1 MRGCRDADFALLFCF
16 FFWCF
21 VCSVWCV
28 SMPVPSVKAMVP
40 FWFRTKRKLGE
51 KKRNNYEVF
60 LVAAIELLFYF
71 VKEKWFISFVHEPKC
86 HKHLPLKRNGKKIV
100 KKNNNKWLRTFRF
113 EICPKMK
120 MIFQDIFL
128 FFHQMENKKMEQ
140 WLHTIFLIEL
150 ENKMTSNSEYY
161 LGLCLLKSS
170 LIVFFSYK
178 NEFLHRRIGF
188 HFFGVISVCIF
199 IDFFEFMK
207 YLVEQ
212 VHQYPFYWTRHWLVI
227 ILRWH
232 T

>member
-128 FFHQMENKKMEQ
+128 FFSPNGKQENGTMAA
-140 WLHTIFLIEL
+140 H
-150 ENKMTSNSEYY
+150 
-161 LGLCLLKSS
+161 
-170 LIVFFSYK
+170 
-178 NEFLHRRIGF
+178 
-188 HFFGVISVCIF
+188 HFFN
-199 IDFFEFMK
+199 
-207 YLVEQ
+207 
-212 VHQYPFYWTRHWLVI
+212 WTGK
-227 ILRWH
+227 
-232 T
+232 